1 MKYSELSLGTIEAIV
16 NKLGGMEG
24 VQAFLRDELVL
35 AEKAKQTPTP
45 WRTIK
50 LGTEKTTDALKKS
63 LKKADCCISNW
74 ANDIINQPTFALS
87 ESEKELD
94 LVVLSV
100 GEGLGFEEGACYK
113 DICEKAKKR
122 GLQLCPPEVGPQ
134 LRLQYT
140 DQPKG
145 EWLIVAMEPITGSDG
160 DLRVFNIE
168 RDGGGKQWLN
178 SNYGDPGNFW
188 SSDYRFVFVRSK

>member
-1 MKYSELSLGTIEAIV
+1 MVKYSELTLGTIEAVI

-35 AEKAKQTPTP
+35 TKKTGQIFPL

-50 LGTEKTTDALKKS
+50 LGTFKTTDASKKA
-63 LKKADCCISNW
+63 LKKAGCYTSDW
-74 ANDIINQPTFALS
+74 ANDIMDQPTFALC
-87 ESEKELD
+87 ETEKELD

-100 GEGLGFEEGACYK
+100 ADMGFKDGVHYK
-113 DICEKAKKR
+113 DVCAKAKEL

-145 EWLIVAMEPITGSDG
+145 EWLIIAMEAIADSDG
-160 DLRVFNIE
+160 DLKVFNVA
-168 RDGGGKQWLN
+168 RHDDGKQWLYSYYGYPGDFWD
-178 SNYGDPGNFW
+178 SNI
-188 SSDYRFVFVRSK
+188 RFVFARSK